1 MSVTTSGPGRSVIVT
16 GAGSGI
22 GRAVALRFA
31 AEGARVVIADVD
43 PASAGKVAGEVA
55 QAGGT
60 AVTVIGD
67 LRDQAVVDRVAAT
80 AAAEFGGIDV
90 LVNNA
95 GVMDSMSA
103 AADTGDDEWERVI
116 GINLTAPFR
125 LTRAVLPHMLAVSRG
140 AIVFTASEASLRG
153 SAAGAAY
160 TASKHGIAGLTKS
173 LAVMY
178 RDKGIRTNAI
188 APGGTL
194 TNIRVDADRGAHGPA
209 ALALHGQR
217 RHPRAGGRAGGGHR
231 LPGIRRGEQHQ
242 RGDPACRQRLVRGL
256 RPRPCGLSPTAHS
269 DAHAARP
276 FAPPLPAISAGA
288 LSSAESGGSRRRG
301 RTGDHFRTASPCS
314 PGDPRYVSTTRYVC
328 CTSAVRRTAQ
338 VPGDRGESSP
348 DTPSGDFADA
358 E

>member
-43 PASAGKVAGEVA
+43 PASAGKAVGEVA
-55 QAGGT
+55 RAGGT

-80 AAAEFGGIDV
+80 AAEEFGGIDV

-209 ALALHGQR
+209 ALAPYMGNVGT
-217 RHPRAGGRAGGGHR
+217 PARAD
-231 LPGIRRGEQHQ
+231 EQ
-242 RGDPACRQRLVRGL
+242 AAAIVFL
-256 RPRPCGLSPTAHS
+256 AS
-269 DAHAARP
+269 DAASNINGAI
-276 FAPPLPAISAGA
+276 LPVDNGW
-288 LSSAESGGSRRRG
+288 
-301 RTGDHFRTASPCS
+301 
-314 PGDPRYVSTTRYVC
+314 
-328 CTSAVRRTAQ
+328 SAV
-338 VPGDRGESSP
+338 
-348 DTPSGDFADA
+348 
-358 E
+358 